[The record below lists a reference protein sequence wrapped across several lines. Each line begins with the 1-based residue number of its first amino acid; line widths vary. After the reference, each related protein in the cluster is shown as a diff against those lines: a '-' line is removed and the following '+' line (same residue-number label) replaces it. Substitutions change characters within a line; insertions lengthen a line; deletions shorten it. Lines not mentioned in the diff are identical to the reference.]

1 MPVMTSV
8 LLLTKRLK
16 KRIERVKWKDQANI
30 KIRAGISKQ
39 IQVGNIPEDG
49 TNYLNDD
56 DAMADNANEDAV
68 QIEKEV
74 ENREISGNDIVDEAA
89 NDEDMDVY
97 LDN

>member
-1 MPVMTSV
+1 
-8 LLLTKRLK
+8 
-16 KRIERVKWKDQANI
+16 
-30 KIRAGISKQ
+30 
-39 IQVGNIPEDG
+39 
-49 TNYLNDD
+49 
-56 DAMADNANEDAV
+56 MADNANEDAV